1 MNIVMNLLQRLFG
14 SPKTTAGGVIAG
26 TGVAVAVSTILE
38 QAGCQFS
45 NVQWWEIMTLV
56 FGGPTVIGGLST
68 DNGKAVVPVSPLTGS
83 GPGGIGVILLCVMGM
98 GLTACASYID
108 YGNGRYGVTRV
119 SEERSPFGTNAGFA
133 YLDNCEGKQ
142 VPGYNYQ
149 KLTFSDC
156 HPISPITAISSQG
169 QGGQI
174 VGGALTGL
182 GFGLGSAFSGAG
194 GSSSSSAAS
203 SSAVSGGRGGH

>member
-38 QAGCQFS
+38 QAGCHFS

-56 FGGPTVIGGLST
+56 FGGPSVIGGLST

-133 YLDNCEGKQ
+133 YLDNCEGYRQ
-142 VPGYNYQ
+142 NPGATLEF
-149 KLTFSDC
+149 KDC
-156 HPISPITAISSQG
+156 HPVTPLTAIQSQG
-169 QGGQI
+169 QGGQ
-174 VGGALTGL
+174 VVSGALNGL
-182 GFGLGSAFSGAG
+182 GFGLGSAFSGATG
-194 GSSSSSAAS
+194 AT
-203 SSAVSGGRGGH
+203 SSAVSSATAAGGKGH